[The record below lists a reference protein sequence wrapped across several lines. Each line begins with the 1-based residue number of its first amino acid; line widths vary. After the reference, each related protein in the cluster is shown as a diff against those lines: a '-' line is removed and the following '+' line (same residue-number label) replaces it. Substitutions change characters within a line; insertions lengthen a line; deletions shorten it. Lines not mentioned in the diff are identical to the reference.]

1 MNKLKLYF
9 YRFILKHIFQ
19 PEKNMRKNI
28 ASPIIYEER
37 ELNNEGNTRSSLEHN
52 MSFSRIVLTQ
62 LQQ

>member
-37 ELNNEGNTRSSLEHN
+37 ELNNEGNTWSSLEHN